1 VVDTSVIAPV
11 GGPCELLRPW
21 HDSFESWA
29 AHGISPHVTLLSPF
43 LRAGEISAEVE
54 DRLASVVEA
63 SLPLEVVF
71 DRVELLPGATC
82 MLPLDDDALRRVT
95 GDVLRLWPHLR
106 SRLRTGRRRPYHLTV
121 AATDDQGMHDEV
133 RSALDPLLPITMRF
147 ASVQVVA
154 HGDDAD
160 EVRPLA
166 TIRVDAPTERRPGCT
181 HDR

>member
-1 VVDTSVIAPV
+1 MRSRSLPILERILPAGVPKRRCARQND
-11 GGPCELLRPW
+11 
-21 HDSFESWA
+21 H
-29 AHGISPHVTLLSPF
+29 PF
-43 LRAGEISAEVE
+43 LPAVGVAVVAVRLPRIEISAEVE
-54 DRLASVVEA
+54 DRLASAVEA

-95 GDVLRLWPHLR
+95 GDVLCLWPHLR

-121 AATDDQGMHDEV
+121 AATDDQGVHDEV

-166 TIRVDAPTERRPGCT
+166 TIRVDGPNRT
-181 HDR
+181 